1 MNCQCDNQRRRDF
14 AEVSRCVRVEVTGR
28 AGRAN
33 VMDIFADEEEQRVS
47 RRRGQHCCPPTA
59 VAETF
64 GQNREERYAQ
74 ECSGCQTDQRT
85 KRFVRQ
91 SQRRADPS
99 ADKGESVG
107 RDDLPQSQLAVQ
119 ELVSDS

>member
-14 AEVSRCVRVEVTGR
+14 AEMSRCVRVEVTGR

-33 VMDIFADEEEQRVS
+33 VMDVFADEEEQRVS
-47 RRRGQHCCPPTA
+47 RRRRQHYCPPTA
-59 VAETF
+59 VAQTL

-74 ECSGCQTDQRT
+74 ECSGRQTDQRT

-91 SQRRADPS
+91 SQRRADP
-99 ADKGESVG
+99 AAGKGESVG
-107 RDDLPQSQLAVQ
+107 RDDLPQRDLAIQ